1 LREDQTT
8 SDEREI
14 LAVTVHST
22 SGRDKRKIKTRGFQR
37 GQTPSETMTESKQHK
52 RGGQGLADPEE
63 GQVKRRRMEVESP
76 QNEVNTYL
84 EELTDLTHQ
93 MKIQVLHVYP
103 SGETTYLGDAAFLTA
118 EMLKQIETLRSR
130 FERNMGYKFSVSKVE
145 YFKNKVLH
153 ETFAKTKLILEILG
167 KCSEEVLLFH
177 GTKEENIDR
186 FSVCYRLPKSSIL
199 RDGFKV
205 GGYDIEWA
213 HGDSSVS
220 HSFRDNFNSGK
231 RNIWLL
237 KGF

>member
-63 GQVKRRRMEVESP
+63 GQVKRRLTEIKSP

-84 EELTDLTHQ
+84 EQLTDLTRQ
-93 MKIQVLHVYP
+93 MKIEVFHMYP
-103 SGETTYLGDAAFLTA
+103 CGTTTSLGDATFLTA
-118 EMLKQIETLRSR
+118 EMLKQIETLQTG
-130 FERNMGYKFSVSKVE
+130 FERDMGHKFFVTKVE
-145 YFKNKVLH
+145 YFQNDLLQA
-153 ETFAKTKLILEILG
+153 TFAQAKLILQILG
-167 KCSEEVLLFH
+167 KCTKEVLLFH

-186 FSVCYRLPKSSIL
+186 FSA
-199 RDGFKV
+199 
-205 GGYDIEWA
+205 GYY
-213 HGDSSVS
+213 
-220 HSFRDNFNSGK
+220 
-231 RNIWLL
+231 NI
-237 KGF
+237 